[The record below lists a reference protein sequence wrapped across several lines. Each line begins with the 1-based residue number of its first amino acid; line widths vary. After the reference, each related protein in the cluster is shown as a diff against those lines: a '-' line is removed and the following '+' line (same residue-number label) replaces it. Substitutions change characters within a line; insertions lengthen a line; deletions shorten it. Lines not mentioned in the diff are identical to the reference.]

1 MGLLGGVQNSMNN
14 PLNTNGMPAWGGY
27 NPSALQGVN
36 PNTQGGLPGMG
47 QAPGQSNFQNLDYS
61 NLGRFG
67 SVDMSGQ
74 EKLDSGFGAVQGV
87 RDAMM
92 SRLSPQ
98 LQQAREQEAARLKSQ
113 GIPENSDIFQKS
125 MEAKDRQFND
135 ANQQALLGGAQ
146 EYGNIFNRGLASNNQ
161 KFSQQMG
168 LAGLSDSQRAQQ
180 AQEANAQN
188 SVYNTNQSNT
198 FNQGMNRANFQNSS
212 NQQQFG
218 QNQAQQ
224 QLAMSLRGQQFGE
237 QGSMADMNMKQ
248 RNAMLGEQQA
258 LRQQPLN
265 DLKGLLAGNPSS
277 PAFAQFN
284 TAGQAQAPDLV
295 GAASA
300 QYQAQLA
307 QQNANNASSSNT
319 TNGLIGLGGSFLG
332 SQAGNNLMNWGGNKF
347 GDWLGGLWKP

>member
-1 MGLLGGVQNSMNN
+1 MDIPDYSGLATQQATNQQNLLNQQTANNRPNQTNPYGSSQWTQGPNGQWTQNTTLNGADQAHLDNNRNIQGGLDQTAMGLLGGVQNSMNN

-27 NPSALQGVN
+27 DPSKLQGVDLN
-36 PNTQGGLPGMG
+36 GMQNG
-47 QAPGQSNFQNLDYS
+47 QQQLDP
-61 NLGRFG
+61 
-67 SVDMSGQ
+67 
-74 EKLDSGFGAVQGV
+74 GFGAVQGV

-98 LQQAREQEAARLKSQ
+98 LQQAREQEVARLKSQ
-113 GIPENSDIFQKS
+113 GIPENSAIFQKS
-125 MEAKDRQFND
+125 MEAKDQQFND

-146 EYGNIFNRGLASNNQ
+146 EYGNIFNRGLALNNQ
-161 KFSQQMG
+161 KF
-168 LAGLSDSQRAQQ
+168 
-180 AQEANAQN
+180 
-188 SVYNTNQSNT
+188 
-198 FNQGMNRANFQNSS
+198 
-212 NQQQFG
+212 G
-218 QNQAQQ
+218 QNQTQQ
-224 QLAMSLRGQQFGE
+224 QMAMALRGQQFGE
-237 QGSMADMNMKQ
+237 QGAMTDMNMKQ

-258 LRQQPLN
+258 LRQQPLS

-277 PAFAQFN
+277 PAFSQFN

-319 TNGLIGLGGSFLG
+319 TNGLIGLGSSFLG
-332 SQAGNNLMNWGGNKF
+332 SQAGNNLMQWGGNKL